1 MEDRGTGGGALLPS
15 SLGREMNHTRSLA
28 ARTWRT
34 VVLLV
39 AACVLFVGTLSA
51 AAVFVA
57 SKAAAASPAPSSAA
71 ETRDTGTK
79 KPLSI

>member
-1 MEDRGTGGGALLPS
+1 MSEPKS
-15 SLGREMNHTRSLA
+15 SAVDTSGFAADPGNLA
-28 ARTWRT
+28 ARTLRT

-51 AAVFVA
+51 AAMFLS
-57 SKAAAASPAPSSAA
+57 SKAASASSTGSSVA